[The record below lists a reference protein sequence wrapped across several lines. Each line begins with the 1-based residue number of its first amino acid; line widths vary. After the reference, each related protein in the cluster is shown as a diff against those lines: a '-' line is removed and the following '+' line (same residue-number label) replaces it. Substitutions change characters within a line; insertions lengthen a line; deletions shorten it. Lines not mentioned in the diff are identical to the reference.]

1 MNKAK
6 LKKITSARLFLPIV
20 CLIAVLLINVIK
32 TPAFFN
38 ITIRNGVLYGY
49 VIDVINRASELVIL
63 AVGMTLVTAAS
74 GGQDI
79 SVGAVMAVAAAVCCQ
94 ILSGG
99 RPRAVFLR
107 ISATMTTV
115 TIAKSTGVGTGD
127 FPIYPPAIWKDGTRI

>member
-32 TPAFFN
+32 TPDFFN

-74 GGQDI
+74 GGRI
-79 SVGAVMAVAAAVCCQ
+79 SVLCSYGSCSSCNAVRSYPAVQ
-94 ILSGG
+94 L
-99 RPRAVFLR
+99 L
-107 ISATMTTV
+107 
-115 TIAKSTGVGTGD
+115 
-127 FPIYPPAIWKDGTRI
+127 

>member
-32 TPAFFN
+32 TPDFFN

-74 GGQDI
+74 GGRI
-79 SVGAVMAVAAAVCCQ
+79 SVLVQLWQLQQLYAVRSYPAVQ
-94 ILSGG
+94 L
-99 RPRAVFLR
+99 L
-107 ISATMTTV
+107 
-115 TIAKSTGVGTGD
+115 
-127 FPIYPPAIWKDGTRI
+127 